1 MNDKEKVE
9 ESCTTKRYSWIHNQI
24 KSDTLTLPTTQ
35 PTMKIINHIDKPQ
48 HHSTTDSNDTATANC
63 TLQIDK
69 ENVTKELI
77 LYPSYSRDII

>member
-1 MNDKEKVE
+1 MNDKKKVE
-9 ESCTTKRYSWIHNQI
+9 ESSTTKRYSWIHNQI

-35 PTMKIINHIDKPQ
+35 PTMKIINHSDKPQ
-48 HHSTTDSNDTATANC
+48 HHSPTDSNDTSTASC